1 MFPKIISASI
11 ICLTWQRVN
20 EMIMPIYAIN
30 ITPVGRVLFS
40 FVLFVFVTCM
50 IYFNGFYQRFISACV
65 FYPEKGS
72 YWEW

>member
-1 MFPKIISASI
+1 
-11 ICLTWQRVN
+11 
-20 EMIMPIYAIN
+20 MIMPIYAIN
-30 ITPVGRVLFS
+30 ITPVGRVLFC

-72 YWEW
+72 Y